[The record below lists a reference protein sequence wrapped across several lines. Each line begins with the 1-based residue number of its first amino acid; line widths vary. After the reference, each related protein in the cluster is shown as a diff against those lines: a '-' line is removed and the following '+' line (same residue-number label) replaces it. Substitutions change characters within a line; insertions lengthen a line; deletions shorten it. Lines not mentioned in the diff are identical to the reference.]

1 MLWTQRCEHCYNTS
15 LTKNVLDW
23 IYNSEKENKI
33 YNTWITYQTKDP
45 VSAGIAIPNESII
58 TIQYFDINV
67 KFQPKMIIYGD
78 SHMAIKKIENKIQ
91 INK

>member
-67 KFQPKMIIYGD
+67 KFQTQDDYLRRFPYGN
-78 SHMAIKKIENKIQ
+78 KKNRK
-91 INK
+91 